1 MSGNNEEPE
10 IVEDQ
15 NDVELGLNDLNK
27 PPVCDGPLEPCLGM
41 EFEDVEDARA
51 CYNAYARRKGF
62 SIRINHTRLS
72 KEDKSL
78 VGVEYVCSREGFRH
92 KSYKKKERVGP
103 EPPETR
109 IGCKAM
115 MCLKKVEETWIVSKF
130 EVNHNHELLSP
141 ESTSL
146 LRGHRVI
153 SRAQKKLID
162 KLNESGVPP
171 RKIMSVLS
179 KEPGGD
185 YNVGCIAVNVQNYVG
200 NKRRKLLDDGDAQ
213 KMYNYFIESQCKNPG
228 FVYAIQVDENGCM
241 GNCFWADAKSR
252 IAYQY
257 FGDVVTFDATYLTN
271 CYRMPFVPFTGV
283 NHHHQSVMFG
293 CALVV
298 NKTVESYTWLLKT
311 WLEAMFG
318 RAPST
323 IITDDDNAM
332 GNAIAKILP
341 NTTHKLCM
349 WHILEKVPEHLAHM
363 YYKYPSFQREFHH
376 CIHDIVTIEEFELE
390 WSELV
395 EKYDLRDNDWLRNLY
410 MRREKWVPAYI
421 RRTFC
426 AGMSTTQRSVSMN
439 TFFKDYVRSNTVV
452 GDFVYQYEEALN
464 ACYLKEKEKD
474 VKTKTSMPSL
484 KTCYKMEAEAAKV
497 YSRKLFLIFQEELFC
512 SQKYKASKD
521 REEGMKKIYK
531 VVPHGKESPIY
542 EVSLETTEKKAICTC
557 HMFEFIGILCRHIL
571 TIFVK
576 KSLVDFLPPHYILER
591 WTINAKHRIIHDITG
606 DVMQV
611 EPQISSTLM
620 RNSLMLKFLEVAE
633 VGSQSTKKYKHLD
646 LALQKVHD
654 ELLAMYD
661 ESDENANM
669 ELQKHPK
676 ENQPMKRKCS
686 ICKKADHVRSNCP
699 SYKQS
704 RDVANTSLTQ
714 LHLDSIDQQSLDKD
728 SLPTMWNP
736 ATTSLNMPQDPRSSS
751 FTDFLLDG
759 THQQFQKS

>member
-153 SRAQKKLID
+153 SRAQKNLID
-162 KLNESGVPP
+162 TLNESGVPP

-179 KEPGGD
+179 KE
-185 YNVGCIAVNVQNYVG
+185 
-200 NKRRKLLDDGDAQ
+200 
-213 KMYNYFIESQCKNPG
+213 S
-228 FVYAIQVDENGCM
+228 
-241 GNCFWADAKSR
+241 WW
-252 IAYQY
+252 
-257 FGDVVTFDATYLTN
+257 
-271 CYRMPFVPFTGV
+271 MPFVPFTGV

-426 AGMSTTQRSVSMN
+426 AGMSTTQRSV
-439 TFFKDYVRSNTVV
+439 
-452 GDFVYQYEEALN
+452 
-464 ACYLKEKEKD
+464 
-474 VKTKTSMPSL
+474 
-484 KTCYKMEAEAAKV
+484 
-497 YSRKLFLIFQEELFC
+497 
-512 SQKYKASKD
+512 
-521 REEGMKKIYK
+521 
-531 VVPHGKESPIY
+531 
-542 EVSLETTEKKAICTC
+542 
-557 HMFEFIGILCRHIL
+557 
-571 TIFVK
+571 
-576 KSLVDFLPPHYILER
+576 
-591 WTINAKHRIIHDITG
+591 
-606 DVMQV
+606 

-751 FTDFLLDG
+751 FTNCQLVSHFVAFRIALHFCHKKGIMENQLKPGRPLQNLALNFGCNLHSLSTPKATQFFSSDMSALFNFHSFLTVVLLVIC
-759 THQQFQKS
+759 TCTFLKMQFPTILEQKTGCGHGYALWENAKSCNSDL